1 MGWLGSIG
9 FHSHDGGESWT
20 VIMAVVLARNALAV
34 LVQENLVVSTF
45 FLKGNFDF

>member
-9 FHSHDGGESWT
+9 FHSQDGGESWT

-34 LVQENLVVSTF
+34 VQEILVVSTF
-45 FLKGNFDF
+45 FFEGEF